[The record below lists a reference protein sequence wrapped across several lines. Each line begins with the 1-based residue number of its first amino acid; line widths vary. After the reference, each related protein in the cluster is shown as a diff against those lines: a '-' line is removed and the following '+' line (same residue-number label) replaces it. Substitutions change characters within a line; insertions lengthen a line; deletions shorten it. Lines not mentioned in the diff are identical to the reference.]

1 MKIMSYLQFIKE
13 NTDHKHE
20 YGCVMLGLDCPNWKE
35 VTGMIHPDDVY
46 HHPTDDSYGL
56 EDNPHVTLLFGL
68 HSDVDDKQ
76 VEDVIH
82 KFKGQNLS
90 LDILGVD
97 SFNNKDFDVV
107 KFKVNPTPELKAIH
121 QELSK
126 LPNSNQYPDYKP
138 HITVGYVKPGMAKKY
153 LDPNKKLNYK
163 IKGVEYSK
171 ASGEKI
177 NYPI

>member
-1 MKIMSYLQFIKE
+1 MIKKYLEFIKE
-13 NTDHKHE
+13 EADHKHE

-46 HHPTDDSYGL
+46 HHPTDPSYGL
-56 EDNPHVTLLFGL
+56 EDNPHVTLKFGL
-68 HSDVDDKQ
+68 HPEI
-76 VEDVIH
+76 EDSQIEEIVN

-90 LDILGVD
+90 LDILGID
-97 SFNNKDFDVV
+97 SFKNKDFDVV
-107 KFKVNPTPELKAIH
+107 KFKVNPTAELKAIN

-126 LPNSNQYPDYKP
+126 LPNSNQYPQFSP
-138 HITVGYVKPGMAKKY
+138 HITLGYVKSGFGKKY
-153 LDPNKKLNYK
+153 HDSDKKMNFK

>member
-13 NTDHKHE
+13 STDHKHE
-20 YGCVMLGLDCPNWKE
+20 YGCVMLGLDCPEWKE

-76 VEDVIH
+76 VEDVIN

-97 SFNNKDFDVV
+97 SFTNKDFDVV
-107 KFKVNPTPELKAIH
+107 KFKVNPTPELKAIN

-126 LPNSNQYPDYKP
+126 LPNSNQYPDYSP
-138 HITVGYVKPGMAKKY
+138 HITVGYVKPGMAQKY

>member
-1 MKIMSYLQFIKE
+1 MSYLQFIKE

-20 YGCVMLGLDCPNWKE
+20 YGCVMLGLDCPDWEE

-46 HHPTDDSYGL
+46 NHPTDPSYGL
-56 EDNPHVTLLFGL
+56 EDKPHVTLLFGL

-76 VEDVIH
+76 VEDVIN

-107 KFKVNPTPELKAIH
+107 KFKVNPTPELKAIN

-138 HITVGYVKPGMAKKY
+138 HITVGYVKPGMAQKY

>member
-1 MKIMSYLQFIKE
+1 MSYLQFIKE
-13 NTDHKHE
+13 EADHKHE

-35 VTGMIHPDDVY
+35 ITGMIHPDDVY
-46 HHPTDDSYGL
+46 HHPTDDSYGI
-56 EDNPHVTLLFGL
+56 EENPHLTLLYGI

-76 VEDVIH
+76 VEDVIN

-90 LDILGVD
+90 LDILGID
-97 SFNNKDFDVV
+97 SFTNKDFDVV
-107 KFKVNPTPELKAIH
+107 KFKVNPTSELKALN

-138 HITVGYVKPGMAKKY
+138 HITISYVKPGTAQKY
-153 LDPNKKLNYK
+153 LNPNKKFDFK